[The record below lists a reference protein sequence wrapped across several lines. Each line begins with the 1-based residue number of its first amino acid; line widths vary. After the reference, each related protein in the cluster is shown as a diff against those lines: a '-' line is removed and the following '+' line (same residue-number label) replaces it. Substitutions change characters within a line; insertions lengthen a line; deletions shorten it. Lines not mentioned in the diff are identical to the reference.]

1 MAGCLVCRS
10 SRMENLRTITRPKTG
25 YSLLNCAVVSKPI
38 FSQIFNPLSAKIFSW
53 AICSGTLFSHQNDFM
68 GQGEE
73 VLAFANAWPGQVI
86 SISSFVRKKG
96 GHRDFIRLG
105 TVPIRMRH
113 NRGHW
118 PLTASAHDY
127 SGTAES

>member
-1 MAGCLVCRS
+1 
-10 SRMENLRTITRPKTG
+10 
-25 YSLLNCAVVSKPI
+25 
-38 FSQIFNPLSAKIFSW
+38 
-53 AICSGTLFSHQNDFM
+53 M

-73 VLAFANAWPGQVI
+73 VLAFTNAWPGQAI